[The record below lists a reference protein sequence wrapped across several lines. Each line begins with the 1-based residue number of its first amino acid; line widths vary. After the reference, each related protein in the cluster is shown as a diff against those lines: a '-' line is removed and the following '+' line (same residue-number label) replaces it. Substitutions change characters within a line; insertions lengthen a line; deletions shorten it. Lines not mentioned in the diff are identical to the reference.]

1 MAIFHWYVSSPEGI
15 WMWKPDIPRS
25 KNPDLDVAC
34 NGQRTGERN
43 MKTLTNHA
51 SHTFISSHFQR
62 QLRSSRSQNRS
73 KHSTVSTAK
82 FGRKQNIYC
91 FIQIAPGFSPFFSPQ
106 PRKFRG
112 VFREQLDPQGRPV
125 PFSVFRNYMQAA
137 ALAAAAGRWWS
148 GMVKKTWPKLWIMRS
163 CWYIDLD
170 WVSCSRQFVVRIG
183 WNDFWFWP
191 ENFFGKCCIHPV

>member
-1 MAIFHWYVSSPEGI
+1 MP
-15 WMWKPDIPRS
+15 
-25 KNPDLDVAC
+25 L
-34 NGQRTGERN
+34 GERN

-82 FGRKQNIYC
+82 FGRKQNIHC

-137 ALAAAAGRWWS
+137 DGGRS
-148 GMVKKTWPKLWIMRS
+148 GSMVIWDGDLKKKTWPKLWIMRS

-170 WVSCSRQFVVRIG
+170 WVSCSRQFVVGIG

-191 ENFFGKCCIHPV
+191 DNFFCMVFHNLPGKCCLHPV

>member
-1 MAIFHWYVSSPEGI
+1 MDVKTRHTTVLIQT
-15 WMWKPDIPRS
+15 WMWLVMDKELEMSHMP
-25 KNPDLDVAC
+25 L
-34 NGQRTGERN
+34 GERN

-82 FGRKQNIYC
+82 FGRKQNIHC

-137 ALAAAAGRWWS
+137 DGGRS
-148 GMVKKTWPKLWIMRS
+148 GSMVIWDGDLKKKTWPKL
-163 CWYIDLD
+163 
-170 WVSCSRQFVVRIG
+170 
-183 WNDFWFWP
+183 
-191 ENFFGKCCIHPV
+191 